1 MRSYFFLQ
9 EFCHPGPTVESC
21 HLIAQVKNL
30 LHSHVFWDMSGG
42 SSNSYQY
49 VVCTICVCV
58 CTNLYTVIHNLQ
70 NAMASRFAL
79 FCSAPSPHSASWG
92 SASSA
97 RTGANLE
104 LKSQKKT
111 RRLRSLTLHCSC
123 SFKQQPYSN
132 LGYTWQS
139 CFLSKQKRSGFHS
152 WKSICVYNS
161 GILMTRYDKPTNHK
175 SGTNIYQ

>member
-1 MRSYFFLQ
+1 MCF
-9 EFCHPGPTVESC
+9 VN
-21 HLIAQVKNL
+21 LIWGE
-30 LHSHVFWDMSGG
+30 HEGG
-42 SSNSYQY
+42 WSNSYQY
-49 VVCTICVCV
+49 VVCTICVC
-58 CTNLYTVIHNLQ
+58 TNLYRVVHNLQ

-92 SASSA
+92 SASSVSH
-97 RTGANLE
+97 RC
-104 LKSQKKT
+104 KSWVGKNQKKT

-152 WKSICVYNS
+152 WKSICVYKR
-161 GILMTRYDKPTNHK
+161 GILMTSLPT
-175 SGTNIYQ
+175 TNLEQINTNKTR